1 MGQWQSGSVAAAG
14 GFVTGGSVDQWQSRR
29 VVTGRSSASVSSNT
43 VPEDGGSRRQLAV
56 HPAIQ
61 AGTCV
66 HTRPGACAGRKIMFP
81 QEVQCAAARPVPQR
95 LARAGD
101 AACGAC
107 ARRSGR
113 VESLCLQA

>member
-1 MGQWQSGSVAAAG
+1 MPA
-14 GFVTGGSVDQWQSRR
+14 
-29 VVTGRSSASVSSNT
+29 
-43 VPEDGGSRRQLAV
+43 VPAVIQCLRTEAVEDNWPL

-61 AGTCV
+61 AGTCG
-66 HTRPGACAGRKIMFP
+66 HTRPGACAGRKMLLP

-95 LARAGD
+95 LARAGE